1 MKSLFISKPL
11 PIENLKD
18 FNWSTEH
25 QVSFCW
31 SLAWSEIWYTAIL
44 LCMTKDV
51 SMWIKVIFFRKYF
64 SSDCQ
69 YSTLIKNGI
78 CNDESNNEDCN
89 YDGGDCCGVCITKDH
104 CSEGACIG
112 GSPDIHASDGLA
124 NVLVGNGFCN
134 DETNKEDCDYDG
146 GDCCASN
153 IFLQSYW
160 VLVNLPS
167 LFASIWADS
176 VCIDCPGVQWWGP
189 NMQYTIFRKIIVL
202 NVHAM
207 VSMTLFMRQF
217 KSLTLSAGTPS
228 RYTCTHYI

>member
-1 MKSLFISKPL
+1 M
-11 PIENLKD
+11 
-18 FNWSTEH
+18 
-25 QVSFCW
+25 
-31 SLAWSEIWYTAIL
+31 
-44 LCMTKDV
+44 
-51 SMWIKVIFFRKYF
+51 IFFRKYF

-104 CSEGACIG
+104 CSECACIG

-153 IFLQSYW
+153 IQKDYCSECSCHGKYDP
-160 VLVNLPS
+160 VY
-167 LFASIWADS
+167 ASI
-176 VCIDCPGVQWWGP
+176 QK
-189 NMQYTIFRKIIVL
+189 FEII
-202 NVHAM
+202 
-207 VSMTLFMRQF
+207 
-217 KSLTLSAGTPS
+217 S
-228 RYTCTHYI
+228 RYS